1 MIHNVY
7 VYVYVVVSMLVVS
20 VYTLCIYIFHFAIIN
35 NLIYK
40 NEKHIIPIKVL
51 SFYVFP

>member
-1 MIHNVY
+1 MIHKYNVY
-7 VYVYVVVSMLVVS
+7 MLLLLLVS
-20 VYTLCIYIFHFAIIN
+20 VYIYIFHFAIIN

-40 NEKHIIPIKVL
+40 NEKHIIIPFKVL

>member
-7 VYVYVVVSMLVVS
+7 VYVVSMLVVS

-35 NLIYK
+35 N
-40 NEKHIIPIKVL
+40 
-51 SFYVFP
+51 